1 MYLTGQASR
10 FFFCFPLLPRVV
22 PPLPP
27 LSPALPSL
35 KRPSCPVAQHA
46 CLTWY
51 FTGWAPVRV
60 RACIWGLA
68 SHTEFGWVSLSSSG
82 PVLLSIIPPQ
92 QSQGQP
98 LIPPCPI
105 SDSVGAPDSSHHRP
119 NRPPP
124 LECEFPD
131 LRLQIVHLQQCQ
143 SRNTVS
149 FGNAFPPQL
158 MLSVL
163 CPSLVSPG
171 SSVFPSKWARETEIR
186 GVLQYVWIHVWG
198 CCREDPVETKC
209 TLPTFNMW
217 WSVGPDLHFSGS
229 PAPYFPSFA
238 SLWCSMTINIP
249 TLSWGLL
256 KAWGLIQ
263 GSSKTCKLSIFHCK
277 WGPPPPPRFFISPPP
292 PILPDLVYR
301 MARLFLYSP
310 VALLTAR
317 EGQPGPLSKEPG
329 ILSHLPLVFRPP
341 LHSSFKLSFSI
352 SPPPLPFNNPLP
364 PSY

>member
-10 FFFCFPLLPRVV
+10 FAFVSPLLPRVV

-82 PVLLSIIPPQ
+82 PVLLSIISPQ

-105 SDSVGAPDSSHHRP
+105 SDSVGLQTHPIT
-119 NRPPP
+119 PPP
-124 LECEFPD
+124 LEWAFPD

-143 SRNTVS
+143 SRNTIS

-163 CPSLVSPG
+163 CLSLVSPG

-186 GVLQYVWIHVWG
+186 GVL
-198 CCREDPVETKC
+198 
-209 TLPTFNMW
+209 
-217 WSVGPDLHFSGS
+217 
-229 PAPYFPSFA
+229 
-238 SLWCSMTINIP
+238 
-249 TLSWGLL
+249 
-256 KAWGLIQ
+256 
-263 GSSKTCKLSIFHCK
+263 
-277 WGPPPPPRFFISPPP
+277 
-292 PILPDLVYR
+292 
-301 MARLFLYSP
+301 
-310 VALLTAR
+310 
-317 EGQPGPLSKEPG
+317 
-329 ILSHLPLVFRPP
+329 
-341 LHSSFKLSFSI
+341 
-352 SPPPLPFNNPLP
+352 
-364 PSY
+364 

>member
-119 NRPPP
+119 NRPP
-124 LECEFPD
+124 L
-131 LRLQIVHLQQCQ
+131 
-143 SRNTVS
+143 
-149 FGNAFPPQL
+149 
-158 MLSVL
+158 LSANFL
-163 CPSLVSPG
+163 IYACKLYIF
-171 SSVFPSKWARETEIR
+171 SSVKAGTQSLLGMHFLRSWCWVFCAR
-186 GVLQYVWIHVWG
+186 
-198 CCREDPVETKC
+198 
-209 TLPTFNMW
+209 
-217 WSVGPDLHFSGS
+217 
-229 PAPYFPSFA
+229 A
-238 SLWCSMTINIP
+238 
-249 TLSWGLL
+249 
-256 KAWGLIQ
+256 
-263 GSSKTCKLSIFHCK
+263 
-277 WGPPPPPRFFISPPP
+277 
-292 PILPDLVYR
+292 
-301 MARLFLYSP
+301 
-310 VALLTAR
+310 
-317 EGQPGPLSKEPG
+317 
-329 ILSHLPLVFRPP
+329 
-341 LHSSFKLSFSI
+341 
-352 SPPPLPFNNPLP
+352 
-364 PSY
+364 